1 MQTVRI
7 EYDPYNKKISYKYLG
22 SDGWVDF
29 SVESKLVKDKYQK
42 AALQSVCDE
51 VLDQIVNDY
60 ATDKEHSVRI
70 IFCGTEDD
78 YEDLSEAV
86 TQKNNELQGK
96 KTIELKKD
104 NTSFYKSA
112 SEASGVINKIFEDLR
127 QYLLVDY
134 NDSEINKILRQY
146 SDAASNTVPIC
157 VVGGYSSGK
166 SMFINALIGEDVLP
180 SADSP
185 ETAQIYKIIRS
196 DCYCIEFTCKEQN
209 LLFEIDE
216 AQNVRF
222 IPGSEDAGLCADWIS
237 TLTNVTGESK
247 TDIMQKMI
255 AKINASNRSRTA
267 SDGYLPETKS
277 DKITGLITI
286 KVPFHCST
294 LPEDIHFEIYDTPG
308 PDSESNEIHFD
319 ILTDALKEYTNGL
332 PILVIKGTDSLDEK
346 GLAPLL
352 EYLDCPAV
360 MLDNKNRM
368 VLVNRA
374 DSPNLEELDRLKG
387 KKDLLALRQGRS
399 CIIPLSALMAL
410 GCKRSGSL
418 DSWAGYETFCDK
430 EKKFCDPTNR
440 FYRSLPKY
448 GVYPKVREESII
460 AAVKTQEDIVKY
472 DSENEDARK
481 ELIAQNSGIRA
492 VESEI
497 TYYIRNRANYNKCRS
512 AAGYLEQAISRMSEK
527 LTPECERQREIKE
540 KLKSQRDEA
549 KNKLLQELENTAKE
563 VAECAEEKSVENLN
577 KQDANIHNQLFNDE
591 TIKTEIKKICADHK
605 HDKDFDNLRSSIS
618 QKVNSKIKQYGVS
631 YGNICKGFWKKQEEE
646 MKDAL
651 LRVVFNSNNI
661 SAAEREILKNCI
673 LNTEYKIGEH
683 AFKPT
688 EAQLVS
694 PKTFLFFFTIG
705 KKIDIS
711 KCTAA
716 ATEHVRRAC
725 TAITIEYR
733 KLCKKSFEKFCEE
746 LIQVIRNEIDE
757 FNPNLREMNQN
768 LRDCSKKI
776 DSLRSTIGRFE
787 KEKQEIRKILGLQE
801 QEVVQ

>member
-180 SADSP
+180 SATAP

-196 DCYCIEFTCKEQN
+196 DCYRIEFTCKGQS

-216 AQNVRF
+216 AGNVRF

-237 TLTNVTGESK
+237 ALTSITGNSK
-247 TDIMQKMI
+247 AEIMQKMI
-255 AKINASNRSRTA
+255 AKLNASNRKETST
-267 SDGYLPETKS
+267 GNPLPEAYWG
-277 DKITGLITI
+277 KIGDLITVE
-286 KVPFHCST
+286 VPFNCST
-294 LPEDIHFEIYDTPG
+294 LPDDIHFEIYDTPG
-308 PDSESNEIHFD
+308 SDSESNEVHFD
-319 ILTDALKEYTNGL
+319 ILKAVLTKYTNGL
-332 PILVIKGTDSLDEK
+332 PVMVIKDMSSCDEA
-346 GLAPLL
+346 GLRPLL
-352 EYLDCPAV
+352 DFLNDSEVLLDK
-360 MLDNKNRM
+360 KNRM
-368 VLVNRA
+368 ILVNKA
-374 DSPNLEELDRLKG
+374 DDSNTEELEGLKD

-399 CIIPLSALMAL
+399 CIIPLSAIMAL
-410 GCKRSGSL
+410 GCKRSNPV
-418 DSWAGYETFCDK
+418 DSWKGKQTYRKNK
-430 EKKFCDPTNR
+430 ELFGNPTEED
-440 FYRSLPKY
+440 YLSLPKY
-448 GVYPKVREESII
+448 GVYPKVRTESII
-460 AAVKTQEDIVKY
+460 AAVKKQEDIVKH

-673 LNTEYKIGEH
+673 LNTGYKVGEH

-688 EAQLVS
+688 EEQLIS
-694 PKTFLFFFTIG
+694 PKKFLFFKIG
-705 KKIDIS
+705 KKIDIG
-711 KCTAA
+711 KCTNKAN
-716 ATEHVRRAC
+716 EHSAKAC
-725 TAITIEYR
+725 LAITRELKKYY
-733 KLCKKSFEKFCEE
+733 KKSFEEFYKE
-746 LIQVIRNEIDE
+746 LIEKIQNQMDE
-757 FNPNLREMNQN
+757 FNPKLIRMNQD
-768 LRDCSKKI
+768 LRNCSKKI
-776 DSLRSTIGRFE
+776 DSLRSTI
-787 KEKQEIRKILGLQE
+787 
-801 QEVVQ
+801 